1 MAVRGV
7 SLPLSVLLAHCRV
20 PCCPA
25 AAAAA
30 VLKRTRAVCTASPC
44 APSAEA
50 TWPVSRAQLRW
61 RSEEGE
67 VHNPKAAALHRKL
80 LACFKGGHLRRLTVV
95 GCLAH
100 SALSSQ
106 LAAFGS
112 LRHLELR
119 HTAAEEGCCG
129 LHDSCLARQL
139 LDRVEEEQL
148 LPPGLQSLSLRLPQL
163 PHPPLLL
170 EDLADFSALTALEL
184 GGVSTVDDVDDPT
197 EDLACLTSLRR
208 LVLRAEVGGCVGGGG
223 SGGRCR
229 GANSCLQTAAA
240 MLLS

>member
-1 MAVRGV
+1 M
-7 SLPLSVLLAHCRV
+7 
-20 PCCPA
+20 
-25 AAAAA
+25 
-30 VLKRTRAVCTASPC
+30 
-44 APSAEA
+44 
-50 TWPVSRAQLRW
+50 
-61 RSEEGE
+61 
-67 VHNPKAAALHRKL
+67 
-80 LACFKGGHLRRLTVV
+80 

-106 LAAFGS
+106 LAAFRS

-170 EDLADFSALTALEL
+170 EDLGDFSALTALEL
-184 GGVSTVDDVDDPT
+184 GGVSTVDDIDDPT

-208 LVLRAEVGGCVGGGG
+208 LVLHADVRGAVARSERLLAYCCSGTAVLAGVPWWLPAAGGWCVGRALG
-223 SGGRCR
+223 
-229 GANSCLQTAAA
+229 L
-240 MLLS
+240 